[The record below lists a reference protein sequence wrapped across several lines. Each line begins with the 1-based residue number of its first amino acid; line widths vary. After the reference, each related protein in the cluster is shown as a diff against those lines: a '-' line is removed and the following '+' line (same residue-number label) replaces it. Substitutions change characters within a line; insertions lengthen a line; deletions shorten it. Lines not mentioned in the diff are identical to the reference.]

1 MNTIPTTEKLAL
13 ALTQARAPQWMI
25 DKSRAGY
32 YDDFKSPIATPIVQL
47 YHDCLAAGLGD
58 LAMRARNGDFDST
71 DEEADEWAK
80 SPEGQETFRKLLAG
94 E

>member
-13 ALTQARAPQWMI
+13 ALTQANAPQWMI
-25 DKSRAGY
+25 DNARAGY
-32 YDDFKSPIATPIVQL
+32 YDDYKTTIATPIVQL

-58 LAMRARNGDFDST
+58 LAMKVRDGEFDST
-71 DEEADEWAK
+71 PEESDAWAK
-80 SPEGQETFRKLLAG
+80 SPEAQELFKKLARG